1 MRVVKKI
8 MWIGGMLVLV
18 AAAVGVVKSKQQANA
33 AFTPPLVPPVQVSSM
48 TAELTPVTLTLP
60 AQVTV
65 RAETEQLLT
74 ARLTAQVMSLPVREG
89 DVVKSGA
96 LLAQLDDRASRA
108 DASLA
113 DATLAQYRLEQA
125 SIRDQLEATRLDVQA
140 QQDTLARLKKL
151 AAIQAASQDQI
162 QQQQVRLA
170 QAEQRLS
177 AAQSQLKAYDALLA
191 AKSKQA
197 EAARGAL
204 GYVALTAVQDG
215 VVAER
220 LVQEG
225 DIVTAGTPLL
235 RLVGADGGRRLLVS
249 VPADGPAPAAL
260 LWQDQSLPLTP
271 WPRATA
277 QGLLTYEARVQ
288 AAELVPNRQLAL
300 PLAWYQG
307 EGIALASGC
316 FVPQSPKTAQV
327 LIDRAGTAEAVD
339 IVLEAVGQEG
349 AVTRDA
355 RLVGQRLLCASS
367 DVLIRLLAG
376 RAYQVHP

>member
-1 MRVVKKI
+1 MKK
-8 MWIGGMLVLV
+8 WLWGAGVLVLV

-33 AFTPPLVPPVQVSSM
+33 AFMPPVVPPIQVSSM
-48 TAELTPVTLTLP
+48 TAELASVTLTLP

-65 RAETEQLLT
+65 RAENEQLLT

-89 DVVKSGA
+89 DAVKAGD

-113 DATLAQYRLEQA
+113 DADLAQYRLEQA

-140 QQDTLARLKKL
+140 QKDTLARLKQL

-191 AKSKQA
+191 AKEKQA
-197 EAARGAL
+197 QAARGAL

-225 DIVTAGTPLL
+225 DIVTAGTPVL
-235 RLVGADGGRRLLVS
+235 RLVGADGARRLLVS

-260 LWQDQSLPLTP
+260 LWQDRTLPLTP

-277 QGLLTYEARVQ
+277 QGLLTYEARLQ
-288 AAELVPNRQLAL
+288 AADLVPNRQLAL

-316 FVPQSPKTAQV
+316 FVPHSPKTAQV
-327 LIDRAGTAEAVD
+327 LIDRAGTAEAMD

-376 RAYQVHP
+376 RAYQVQP